1 VVRNS
6 ISDGND
12 RRHRTIR
19 MKHTLILSIHVDFQ
33 SRHLPCPSFSTPL
46 ISFCPSCSCC
56 DDNVLP
62 PKTISSYLGAVHHHA
77 MPNRAVRVTA
87 PPRWQFFAPAE
98 LGDLW
103 RASQEKHFEKRTSW
117 VLQATNVARMRS
129 LAKKKKISTE
139 YL

>member
-1 VVRNS
+1 
-6 ISDGND
+6 
-12 RRHRTIR
+12 
-19 MKHTLILSIHVDFQ
+19 
-33 SRHLPCPSFSTPL
+33 
-46 ISFCPSCSCC
+46 
-56 DDNVLP
+56 
-62 PKTISSYLGAVHHHA
+62 